1 MSYRNPKAAPVVTN
15 EAIYMGVAKLSEDL
29 YTFATAESNRKSDII
44 SESVNTFKEFD
55 DNILEAGKN
64 ISGGSDKVSLS
75 FLEAANNVKN
85 ELQDQYDLISKT
97 FSTPKQR
104 EIAKSKIAK
113 LNEYPNQVLNDIGTT
128 KYIKDKYQESLL
140 IKSGEAGSISL
151 TNDINILAIAADLS
165 SGGNNTTLETDKN
178 GNNFYVT
185 KKGKETYKLNIS
197 QISKSIKADPNLKVF
212 NTVMDDSSD
221 ITAFQN
227 ILGIKSKESIPAMLN
242 SGIIKK
248 EKRQTSAAGK
258 EFEIYTYDLD
268 EAVKR
273 SRKLAKSY
281 IEEPRNYSRT
291 NSIWQDKL
299 KNKESLK
306 SALGKN
312 NENKDDVLKKIQDYF
327 IEKSISEAKGNQLG
341 FSLEIKKT
349 EKKEPNKADGKR
361 PPTASQI
368 ATQDLIK
375 NTTESIKAL
384 DVTKLKS
391 SEQISRAVREMG
403 FEARENE
410 DGDVAIYKGNVFKGE
425 VPAGSTPTKALESLA
440 IASGLSL
447 GQAKKAV
454 EGSKTDFDK
463 FVEEYDKENPSPVSN
478 AFRTQEIMKAY
489 EKSKNK

>member
-1 MSYRNPKAAPVVTN
+1 MSYRNPKAAPIVTN
-15 EAIYMGVAKLSEDL
+15 EAIYTSLGKLSEDL
-29 YTFATAESNRKSDII
+29 YTFATEESNRKSSII

-55 DNILEAGKN
+55 DNILEAGEN

-75 FLEAANNVKN
+75 FLESANNVKK
-85 ELQDQYDLISKT
+85 ELQDQYDIISRT

-113 LNEYPNQVLNDIGTT
+113 LNEYPNHLINDIATT
-128 KYIKDKYQESLL
+128 KYIKDKYQEGLL
-140 IKSGEAGSISL
+140 IKSGESGSISL
-151 TNDINILAIAADLS
+151 TNDINVLAVAADLS

-227 ILGIKSKESIPAMLN
+227 ILGIKSKENIPAMLG
-242 SGIIKK
+242 SGVIKK
-248 EKRQTSAAGK
+248 EKRGASAAGK

-268 EAVKR
+268 TATRR
-273 SRKLAKSY
+273 SRDLAKSY

-299 KNKESLK
+299 GNKESLK
-306 SALGKN
+306 SALGEN
-312 NENKDDVLKKIQDYF
+312 NKNKDEVLKKIQDYF
-327 IEKSISEAKGNQLG
+327 IKKAISNAKNNQLG
-341 FSLEIKKT
+341 FSLEIRKPKK
-349 EKKEPNKADGKR
+349 KDDNAPSKL
-361 PPTASQI
+361 TAQQI
-368 ATQDLIK
+368 ATKDLIK
-375 NTTESIKAL
+375 TTTESIKAI

-391 SEQISRAVREMG
+391 TEQIADAVDRLGLEP
-403 FEARENE
+403 RISE
-410 DGDVAIYKGNVFKGE
+410 DGSIAIFKGNTQKTRI
-425 VPAGSTPTKALESLA
+425 PAGSSPALIKEALA
-440 IASGLSL
+440 VASGLTL

-454 EGSKTDFDK
+454 NDSKTEFDK
-463 FVEEYDKENPSPVSN
+463 FAENWDKNNPGPVSN

-489 EKSKNK
+489 EESKKKNK